1 MKNHVTT
8 KIIVVLHTVILIIC
22 FYSLGYGLSD
32 QNLVRQSSHEKESDQ
47 LEIKLNQLASNE
59 INSQEGRVWVIKAG
73 NLKQQKYTSTFKKI
87 AESTSI
93 TSPMHTITL
102 DALRALYKTGEP
114 KQYFIKNILNFEK
127 NKGLGY
133 YSAIVLAYEPDYQLI
148 KLLNKT
154 IKQAKKNNNPDVHY
168 LENVVHHAVR
178 VTGLSESFDKA
189 ITIYEKTSFLL
200 NLLRFS
206 TSDQIDPEFP
216 TMIKWPSSVWVRARL
231 FELSEQ
237 YPNEVA
243 TIIFEI
249 DVRKRFEKDL
259 ALLGD
264 KTYGQK
270 EYREYV
276 SNFICLKAK
285 KALSDLV
292 NNAQAQDTTNHELNS
307 DHLL

>member
-292 NNAQAQDTTNHELNS
+292 NHAQAQDTTNHESNS
-307 DHLL
+307 DHLF